1 MKIKFSFNPD
11 FLVYAGIETMI
22 GTMTGTTIENVDGGV
37 REIGIE
43 NGTGTGTGTEKE
55 RGIGIGIGIAIV

>member
-1 MKIKFSFNPD
+1 
-11 FLVYAGIETMI
+11 MI

-43 NGTGTGTGTEKE
+43 NGTGTEKE